1 MGERDHDFR
10 EWLRHTIG
18 RLNRH
23 ETTVL
28 EDSIARPRYDDP
40 DVERRI
46 VNLINRIAEEPK
58 RKRADH
64 SA

>member
-1 MGERDHDFR
+1 MERDHDFR
-10 EWLRHTIG
+10 HWLRDTIG

-28 EDSIARPRYDDP
+28 EDSIAHPRYDDP
-40 DVERRI
+40 DVQRRI
-46 VNLINRIAEEPK
+46 VDLINRIAEEPK
-58 RKRADH
+58 RKRADQ